1 MSESIA
7 VSSLL
12 CDLYHVFSAP
22 RRCYAI
28 KLLAHTESQSIDVR
42 ELSQQITAVEQS
54 VCKKHATGE
63 AYRNVYNALSQTH
76 LDTMSRKGLIDYDSQ
91 RQQVTPKQPILV
103 SDSILRLNR
112 ILFLLSH
119 GYLATD

>member
-76 LDTMSRKGLIDYDSQ
+76 LDTMSGTGLIDYDSQ